1 MANSWVGVFDPARLV
16 ISLSGC
22 VLSSQTR
29 CPNLSASNSCH
40 KTPPSPLKTGSLNAG
55 LGCQKL
61 NARRASARGSSL
73 PQDSDLGSIGE
84 PDSSNIDGA
93 SDQRVGSSSENSEPD
108 SFLPSRKVKPEA
120 EVKPKANSV
129 QSALER
135 AAAYK
140 KSKSQSKTPPGAL
153 TKSYSSSLSPVAPL
167 NLPKVEI
174 VAGKQFQ
181 SNMKSPISSLDSPT
195 PSTSEVSSTSCGKID
210 DESNALV
217 PRLEPPQQLND
228 GLVME
233 DKSNGGGGEVSTPK
247 QGGNDEVSVADLSAF
262 EKALAYKLQ
271 KAEMMDALK
280 KKEKVQETPAISAI
294 KEEDEKVVEV
304 EIHTREG
311 IIRRKVLKPET
322 AFANVREFKKTGVS
336 DMDFVGLGFADK
348 KTSTSI
354 PARVGEEYAVPTGI
368 YIFLILI
375 FLQQCMSPLIHFEA
389 LWKSQFGA
397 SELLL
402 LSVHICLMYFYLQ
415 SVLGHIGHQVSEKIV
430 NSCNLRHY
438 VLQSSR

>member
-16 ISLSGC
+16 SSLSGC

-29 CPNLSASNSCH
+29 CPNLSAASNSCH
-40 KTPPSPLKTGSLNAG
+40 KTAPLPLKTGSLNVG
-55 LGCQKL
+55 LGCQTS
-61 NARRASARGSSL
+61 NVRRPSARASSL
-73 PQDSDLGSIGE
+73 PQDSDSGSIGK
-84 PDSSNIDGA
+84 PDGSNIDGA
-93 SDQRVGSSSENSEPD
+93 SVPRVGLSSENLELD
-108 SFLPSRKVKPEA
+108 SLLPSRKVKPEA

-140 KSKSQSKTPPGAL
+140 KSKSKTPPGAL
-153 TKSYSSSLSPVAPL
+153 TKSSSSSSPSPVAPL

-181 SNMKSPISSLDSPT
+181 STIKSAISSLDSPT
-195 PSTSEVSSTSCGKID
+195 SSTPEVSSTSRGGFD
-210 DESNALV
+210 YESIASV
-217 PRLEPPQQLND
+217 PRLEPPKQLND

-233 DKSNGGGGEVSTPK
+233 DKSNGGGGGEVSAPK
-247 QGGNDEVSVADLSAF
+247 QGGSDEGVSVADLSAF

-280 KKEKVQETPAISAI
+280 KEEKVQETPAVSAI

-311 IIRRKVLKPET
+311 IIRRKVLKPEA

-354 PARVGEEYAVPTGI
+354 PVRVGEERAVPTGI
-368 YIFLILI
+368 YIYLFI
-375 FLQQCMSPLIHFEA
+375 FVAVHVLSHIFGQLQFWSK
-389 LWKSQFGA
+389 LWKIS
-397 SELLL
+397 
-402 LSVHICLMYFYLQ
+402 IWCL
-415 SVLGHIGHQVSEKIV
+415 
-430 NSCNLRHY
+430 
-438 VLQSSR
+438 

>member
-16 ISLSGC
+16 SSLSGC
-22 VLSSQTR
+22 VLSSQIWS
-29 CPNLSASNSCH
+29 PNLSVSNSCH
-40 KTPPSPLKTGSLNAG
+40 KFPPSPLKTGSLNVG
-55 LGCQKL
+55 LGCQNL
-61 NARRASARGSSL
+61 NVRRPSARASSL

-84 PDSSNIDGA
+84 PRSSNIDGA
-93 SDQRVGSSSENSEPD
+93 SVQRVGLSSENLELD
-108 SFLPSRKVKPEA
+108 SLLPSRK
-120 EVKPKANSV
+120 VKPKANSV
-129 QSALER
+129 QSAVER

-140 KSKSQSKTPPGAL
+140 KSKSKTPPDA
-153 TKSYSSSLSPVAPL
+153 TKFSSSSSSPSPVPPL

-174 VAGKQFQ
+174 VVGKQFQ
-181 SNMKSPISSLDSPT
+181 SNIKSPISSLDSPT
-195 PSTSEVSSTSCGKID
+195 PSTPEVSSTSCGGFD
-210 DESNALV
+210 YESIASV
-217 PRLEPPQQLND
+217 PRLEPPKQLND

-233 DKSNGGGGEVSTPK
+233 DKSNGGGGEVSVPK
-247 QGGNDEVSVADLSAF
+247 QGGGDEEVNVVDLSAF

-280 KKEKVQETPAISAI
+280 KEEKVRETPAISAI

-354 PARVGEEYAVPTGI
+354 PARVGEEYAAPTSM
-368 YIFLILI
+368 YILNFFVAVHVLSFIWPTSIL
-375 FLQQCMSPLIHFEA
+375 
-389 LWKSQFGA
+389 K
-397 SELLL
+397 
-402 LSVHICLMYFYLQ
+402 
-415 SVLGHIGHQVSEKIV
+415 
-430 NSCNLRHY
+430 
-438 VLQSSR
+438 